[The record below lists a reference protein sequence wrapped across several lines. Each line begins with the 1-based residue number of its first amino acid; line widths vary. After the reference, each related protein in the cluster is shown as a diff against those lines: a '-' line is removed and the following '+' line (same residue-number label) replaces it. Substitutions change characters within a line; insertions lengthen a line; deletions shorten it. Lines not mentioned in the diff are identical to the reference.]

1 MTALTFDTHRF
12 IGKLKDAG
20 MNEEQAEAVADAMRD
35 VQNGWESVTRQ
46 DLANTESNLRHA
58 ILLSETALKKDM
70 AELKYDL
77 LKWIIG
83 LSMAQFA
90 LIIGILI
97 KLPH

>member
-1 MTALTFDTHRF
+1 MSAMTFDTHRF

-20 MNEEQAEAVADAMRD
+20 MNEKQAEAVADALREAQD
-35 VQNGWESVTRQ
+35 GA
-46 DLANTESNLRHA
+46 DLAT
-58 ILLSETALKKDM
+58 KKDLSILKADLQKEI

-90 LIIGILI
+90 LMIGVIMR
-97 KLPH
+97 LPH